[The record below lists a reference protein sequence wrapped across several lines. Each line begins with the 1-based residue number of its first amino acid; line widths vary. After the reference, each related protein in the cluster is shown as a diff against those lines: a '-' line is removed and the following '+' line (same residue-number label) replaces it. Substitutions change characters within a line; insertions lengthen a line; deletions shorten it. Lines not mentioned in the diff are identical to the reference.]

1 MGIQVNAGYFIGYW
15 DVYSGGATIVISLLF
30 MAIGAANGGNQ
41 IIDDSSTV
49 AIAIAFLIII
59 LYCAIM
65 VAVAGFLIKGMK
77 NNRPMLMIPFLVVTF
92 MKIVAYLCGIT
103 ATFLWSVKAETL
115 RLVCAINIVIESVKF
130 VLIYNLY
137 RNLRNEERIDPEAI
151 MQVGLIYEK
160 LHAEKKYLSL
170 LLEQSCMFLFQ
181 QFICFLQTLQLQIQ
195 KHNLCSKHKKQKQ
208 LS

>member
-65 VAVAGFLIKGMK
+65 VAVAGFLIKGMQ
-77 NNRPMLMIPFLVVTF
+77 NNRPMLMIPFLVVIL

-103 ATFLWSVKAETL
+103 ATFLWSGKAETL

-137 RNLRNEERIDPEAI
+137 CNLRNEERIDPEAI

-160 LHAEKKYLSL
+160 
-170 LLEQSCMFLFQ
+170 F
-181 QFICFLQTLQLQIQ
+181 
-195 KHNLCSKHKKQKQ
+195 
-208 LS
+208 